1 MSSYRIAHFS
11 VMVMR
16 ILLVTPSYFPIV
28 GGSEVL
34 TQVLSSKL
42 NELGIHSDIM
52 TFNMDEKWNPKWT
65 GTSAKNGK
73 STVFKE
79 PAVNLFPNLPNPL
92 FNLLRMNVLPSLGY
106 LKKLRGYDVIHFI
119 SEADLGFPLFSYSIK
134 KPKLLQ
140 CVGIFRKGGI
150 FKYYMNDRA
159 FLGKTFTK
167 IFPKLADLFIISS
180 EEEQELLIEMG
191 LQAEKV
197 RILPIGVDTE
207 IFSPDQTKKNDAL
220 ILFVGRIDKAKGLH
234 SLIEALK
241 YLEVPVQLAIVGP
254 KWDPDYSRRIEEM
267 SRQINEKGFH
277 KITFLG
283 SMDQSSLVSWY
294 QRASILVCPY
304 VYETHSNVARE
315 ALSCGTP
322 VLSTGSH
329 LTENG
334 SDGILLTSREPRE
347 MANSICT
354 FLRDKQT
361 RDKYGRQGRKMIE
374 EYFSWKSVI
383 KDLVEIYEGM
393 LHR

>member
-1 MSSYRIAHFS
+1 
-11 VMVMR
+11 MVMR
-16 ILLVTPSYFPIV
+16 ILFVTPSYFPIV

-34 TQVLSSKL
+34 TQVLSNKL
-42 NELGIHSDIM
+42 NESGIHSDIM

-65 GTSAKNGK
+65 GTSTQDAK

-79 PAVNLFPNLPNPL
+79 PAVNPLPNLTNPL
-92 FNLLRMNVLPSLGY
+92 FNLLRVNVLPCLGY
-106 LKKLRGYDVIHFI
+106 LKRLRGYDVIHFI
-119 SEADLGFPLFSYSIK
+119 GETDLSLPLFSFSIK

-150 FKYYMNDRA
+150 FKYYMSDRA

-167 IFPKLADLFIISS
+167 IFPRLADLFIVSS
-180 EEEQELLIEMG
+180 KEEKELLEEMG

-220 ILFVGRIDKAKGLH
+220 ILFVGRIDKVKGLED
-234 SLIEALK
+234 LVEALK

-254 KWDPDYSRRIEEM
+254 KWDPDYSRKIEQM

-277 KITFLG
+277 KISFLG
-283 SMDQSSLVSWY
+283 SMDQNSLVPWY

-329 LTENG
+329 MIENG

-347 MANSICT
+347 MANSICM

-361 RDKYGRQGRKMIE
+361 RDEYGRQGRRMIE
-374 EYFSWKSVI
+374 DYFSWKSVT